1 MKLTAGLRY
10 GIGMTCV
17 LLALGGCSGA
27 GGSSSV
33 PAAAVQLRERNEQGP
48 LVYVSDSLGS
58 FVDVF
63 TKDGTLKGKITT
75 DIDYPVELFVDAKHN
90 LWVANSGGND
100 VLKFRRGT
108 TKPSI
113 YRGVQGAYAATTCPN
128 GTLYVTD
135 FGSNIAVFAP
145 GHHSPT
151 GSLTE
156 NYGEATSISC
166 DPDGNIFVTA
176 TLLSPPGYVVEF
188 PAGSTKAKLLPIN
201 LPNPVDAKPD
211 PAGNLLVLDSAG
223 GSYNTVTEYTEA
235 GQPTGKAMPLDDNW
249 SEMAITP
256 NGKKIF
262 GADVNALDG
271 TLRLF
276 RNDKELQSYQD
287 SKFKQPAGI
296 AFDPGT

>member
-1 MKLTAGLRY
+1 MKVTMSPHYATGLA
-10 GIGMTCV
+10 CA

-27 GGSSSV
+27 GGASSV
-33 PAAAVQLRERNEQGP
+33 PAAVPLREQSKQGP

-63 TKDGTLKGKITT
+63 TKDGTLTGKITT
-75 DIDYPVELFVDAKHN
+75 DMDYPVELFVDAKHN
-90 LWVANSGGND
+90 LWVANSLGND
-100 VLKFRRGT
+100 VLRFRRGV

-113 YRGVQGAYAATTCPN
+113 YTGVQGAYAATTCPD

-135 FGSNIAVFAP
+135 FGSKIAVFAP

-166 DPDGNIFVTA
+166 DPSGNVFVTA

-188 PAGSTKAKLLPIN
+188 PAGSTEAKLLPIN

-223 GSYNTVTEYTEA
+223 GHYNTITEYTEA
-235 GQPTGKAMPLDDNW
+235 GQPTGKAMALDDNW
-249 SEMAITP
+249 SEMVITP

-276 RNDKELQSYQD
+276 RNDKQLQSYQD
-287 SKFKQPAGI
+287 SKFKQLGGI